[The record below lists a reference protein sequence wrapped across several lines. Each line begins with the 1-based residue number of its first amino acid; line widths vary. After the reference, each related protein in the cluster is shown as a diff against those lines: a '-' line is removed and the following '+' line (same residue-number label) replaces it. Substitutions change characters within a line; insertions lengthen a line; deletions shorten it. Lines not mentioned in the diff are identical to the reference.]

1 MDDPFWKEFFP
12 PNGWNCRCEA
22 IQVSKK
28 RYDPSNPSEAL
39 ARGRS
44 ATYKPNAEGQNK
56 AAIFCFNPGL
66 EHIIFMNRHPY
77 FKTNDAKRIRS
88 ILSPNEEYT
97 RQWKSSKNNGAVY
110 KTTEQSKAE
119 KDKNLDLDKII
130 AEEMREEIMMLGIN
144 RWRFQSKKS

>member
-39 ARGRS
+39 ACGSS

-97 RQWKSSKNNGAVY
+97 RNHP
-110 KTTEQSKAE
+110 KTMELFTKQQSKA
-119 KDKNLDLDKII
+119 KLRKIKTLI
-130 AEEMREEIMMLGIN
+130 LLRL
-144 RWRFQSKKS
+144 